1 MKIWSK
7 IKYPLY
13 LTLIVLLMT
22 FLRFGAM
29 AVPSWIPTMLLSP
42 LIASRL
48 ILGDSLTNVLLA
60 AVSIGAVMLVPC
72 EVQWG
77 QVQRSRLRRFLLRPA
92 LAVLVIFGLS
102 AILIAAN
109 DQWEDM
115 IWDRTVAASH
125 REIREFIDIAD
136 EAIVYSN
143 SEYQGSNYQQDFP
156 ELVMEGRYVT
166 DTMMIDYDSMTIGFC
181 YHHIAKF
188 ELKTFSFKSGGNIPG
203 NYEWSHSV
211 ALSEP
216 GALLTFYFDYRDGQ
230 EGNGSTTTCIAL
242 TMADGT
248 VYTAANLTDPRTGYS
263 YFVGHLGGGAYEP
276 IENFQERKQYD

>member
-1 MKIWSK
+1 MKIRSK
-7 IKYPLY
+7 IKSPLL

-29 AVPSWIPTMLLSP
+29 AVPSWIPTTLISP
-42 LIASRL
+42 LLVCRL
-48 ILGDSLTNVLLA
+48 VLGDFLTNVLLA
-60 AVSIGAVMLVPC
+60 AASIGAVILVPC

-77 QVQRSRLRRFLLRPA
+77 EVQRSRLRRFLLRPA

-102 AILIAAN
+102 AVLIAAN

-125 REIREFIDIAD
+125 REVREFIDIAD
-136 EAIVYSN
+136 EAILYSN
-143 SEYQGSNYQQDFP
+143 AEYQGSNYQQDFP
-156 ELVMEGRYVT
+156 ELVMEDRYVT

-181 YHHIAKF
+181 YHYVSKF
-188 ELKTFSFKSGGNIPG
+188 QLKTFSLQAGGKVPES
-203 NYEWSHSV
+203 YTWSHSV

-216 GALLTFYFDYRDGQ
+216 GALLTFYFDYRDGK

-263 YFVGHLGGGAYEP
+263 YFVGHLGGGSYEP
-276 IENFQERKQYD
+276 IEDFQERKQYD